1 MGKKKVAVLVGGGP
15 APGLNGVISSV
26 TLESIQR
33 GYEVVGIYN
42 GFKWISSASFDPKV
56 HTIALDRKVVDGIHF
71 KGGSILGTARDSLI
85 KNGKIDTEKV
95 NNVKKAMEIMDIGYL
110 VTTGGDDT
118 AFSASIVSKEI
129 KNFYVAHVPKT
140 IDNDLPLP
148 GEMPTF
154 GFETARE
161 LGTDLLKN
169 LLEDARTTGR
179 WYFVVAM
186 GRSAGHLALGMGIA
200 AGATLTI
207 IPEQFGDGKTTLKGV
222 CDITEGSMLKRKLQG
237 MDWGIGVIAEG
248 VAYKFGDFEQLEK
261 VLGRPIPKDPHGH
274 PRLAEVPLGDL
285 LKREIENRYAV
296 RDQKI
301 TIVTKDIGYELR
313 CADPIP
319 FDIEYTRELGY
330 GAMDFLLGDDYNA
343 DFKEAG
349 AMISL
354 VEGNLNPI
362 PFHQIMDPDS
372 GKKTIRLVNT
382 YSYNYKVA
390 RAFMTLLQPSELNN
404 PNQLSKFSSI
414 AKMDVN
420 TFKKHFATL
429 PRI

>member
-1 MGKKKVAVLVGGGP
+1 MGKKKVAILAGGGP
-15 APGLNGVISSV
+15 APGLNSVIFSV

-33 GYEVVGIYN
+33 GYEVVGNYN
-42 GFKWISSASFDPKV
+42 GFKWNSSTSFDPKV
-56 HTIALDRKVVDGIHF
+56 HAITIDRKDVDGIHF
-71 KGGSILGTARDSLI
+71 KGGSILGTSRDSLI
-85 KNGKIDTEKV
+85 KDGKIDTEKV
-95 NNVKKAMEIMDIGYL
+95 NNVKKAMETMDIGYL

-118 AFSASIVSKEI
+118 AFSASIISKEI

-148 GEMPTF
+148 GDMPTF
-154 GFETARE
+154 GFQTARE
-161 LGTDLLKN
+161 LGTALLKN

-179 WYFVVAM
+179 WYFIIAM

-200 AGATLTI
+200 GGATLTI
-207 IPEQFGDGKTTLKGV
+207 IPEQFGDGKTTLKSV
-222 CDITEGSMLKRKLQG
+222 CDIIEGSMLKRKLQG
-237 MDWGIGVIAEG
+237 IDWGIAIVAEG
-248 VAYKFGDFEQLEK
+248 IAYKFGDFEQLEK

-285 LKREIENRYAV
+285 LKREIENRYAE
-296 RDQKI
+296 RGQKMTVI
-301 TIVTKDIGYELR
+301 AKDIGYELR

-319 FDIEYTRELGY
+319 YDIEYTRELGY
-330 GAMDFLLGDDYNA
+330 GAMDFLLGDEYNA

-354 VEGNLNPI
+354 LEGNLNPI

-382 YSYNYKVA
+382 YSYHYKVA
-390 RAFMTLLQPSELNN
+390 RAFMTLLEPNDLNN
-404 PNQLSKFSSI
+404 QNQLSKLSNL
-414 AKMDVN
+414 AKMDEI
-420 TFKKHFATL
+420 TFKNHFVNL

>member
-1 MGKKKVAVLVGGGP
+1 MGQKKVAILVGGGP
-15 APGLNGVISSV
+15 ASGLNGVISSV

-33 GYEVVGIYN
+33 GKEVIGIYN
-42 GFKWISSASFDPKV
+42 GFKWISSSAFDPKI
-56 HTIALDRKVVDGIHF
+56 HTIPLDRKVVDGIHF
-71 KGGSILGTARDSLI
+71 KGGSILGTARDSLV

-95 NNVKKAMEIMDIGYL
+95 NNVKKAMEMMDVGYL

-129 KNFYVAHVPKT
+129 QNFYVAHVPKT

-148 GEMPTF
+148 GNMPTF
-154 GFETARE
+154 GFQTARE
-161 LGTDLLKN
+161 LGTQLLKN
-169 LLEDARTTGR
+169 ILEDARTTSR
-179 WYFVVAM
+179 WYFVIAM

-200 AGATLTI
+200 AGSTVTI

-222 CDITEGSMLKRKLQG
+222 CDIIEGSMLKRKIQG
-237 MDWGIGVIAEG
+237 MDWGVALIAEG

-285 LKREIENRYAV
+285 LKREIENRSLE
-296 RDQKI
+296 REQKI

-319 FDIEYTRELGY
+319 FDIEYTRELGF
-330 GAMDFLLGDDYNA
+330 GAVDFLLGDDYNA
-343 DFKEAG
+343 DFKEGG

-362 PFHQIMDPDS
+362 PFSQIMDPES

-382 YSYNYKVA
+382 YSYHYKVA
-390 RAFMTLLQPSELNN
+390 RAFMTLLEPSDLNN
-404 PNQLSKFSSI
+404 PDVLSKLAKA
-414 AKMDVN
+414 AKMDET
-420 TFKKHFATL
+420 TFKTRYANI